1 MQGLL
6 RRRREESGCGEN
18 GVRIKT
24 RSRLG
29 PPCYALHRSSP
40 RSMRPRT
47 PLNAATMRLV
57 LRYVGIDAQSKACSF
72 HDNTILILLIMR
84 PLTAINCR
92 LQLHMSSAYE
102 NGTMERTPFLRVSCE
117 SVSGVA
123 RRCATSASVAEP
135 SQEVRR
141 ESVGCRG

>member
-40 RSMRPRT
+40 RSMKPRT

-57 LRYVGIDAQSKACSF
+57 LRYVGIDAHSKACSF

-92 LQLHMSSAYE
+92 LQLRMSSAYE
-102 NGTMERTPFLRVSCE
+102 KWDTGTNSISSRLVRVGEC
-117 SVSGVA
+117 VGD
-123 RRCATSASVAEP
+123 RRVCLLLSLP
-135 SQEVRR
+135 KR
-141 ESVGCRG
+141 